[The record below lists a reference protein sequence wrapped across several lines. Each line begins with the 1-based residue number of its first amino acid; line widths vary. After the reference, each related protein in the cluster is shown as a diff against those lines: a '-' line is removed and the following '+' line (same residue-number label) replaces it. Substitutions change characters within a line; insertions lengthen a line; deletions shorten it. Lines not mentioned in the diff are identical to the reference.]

1 MTDSCLQDWL
11 AALREGAAPPDAYVF
26 QNVSGEPTLTTLQQL
41 PTKLDAP
48 AAAPCDAT
56 VAPFLSPPGFPALPP
71 LGVCTACPGHVR
83 LTDSAE

>member
-41 PTKLDAP
+41 PTTLQQQLH
-48 AAAPCDAT
+48 AT
-56 VAPFLSPPGFPALPP
+56 LQ
-71 LGVCTACPGHVR
+71 
-83 LTDSAE
+83 